1 MHTIPIKRIT
11 LSLLAIIL
19 IGAAVVGMSKGLFQ
33 DEEVAGSSISLGTLN
48 LKIGEDDPSSI
59 ALDFTGMEPGEERVY
74 SFNLRNTGQ
83 VQGNFWFEG
92 EVLTSLEG
100 INSES
105 EADIEE
111 PGDLAACAKMNIEVD
126 DLHGNTPQLVTDTY
140 LSAMGNSFETESGT
154 YVDEGVNHGPIEMR
168 VKVDTYDCGPEAMG
182 DIVDMNLNFYL
193 EQEV

>member
-1 MHTIPIKRIT
+1 MHTIPIKRII
-11 LSLLAIIL
+11 LSFLAIIL
-19 IGAAVVGMSKGLFQ
+19 VGAAVVGISKGLFQ
-33 DEEVAGSSISLGTLN
+33 DEEVAESNISLGTLN
-48 LKIGEDDPSSI
+48 LKIGDDDPSTI

-83 VQGNFWFEG
+83 VKGNFWFEG
-92 EVLTSLEG
+92 EVLASLEG
-100 INSES
+100 VNSEA
-105 EADIEE
+105 ETDTEE
-111 PGDLAACAKMNIEVD
+111 PGDLDNCAKMNIEVD

-140 LSAMGNSFETESGT
+140 LVDMGSSFETDSGT
-154 YVDEGVNHGPIEMR
+154 FVDEGVNHGPIEMR

>member
-92 EVLTSLEG
+92 EVLASLEG

-140 LSAMGNSFETESGT
+140 LSDMENSFETESGT

>member
-1 MHTIPIKRIT
+1 M
-11 LSLLAIIL
+11 LAIIL

-48 LKIGEDDPSSI
+48 LQIGDNDPSTI
-59 ALDFTGMEPGEERVY
+59 ALDFTNMEPGEERIY
-74 SFNLRNTGQ
+74 SLNLKNTGQ
-83 VQGNFWFEG
+83 VLGNFWFEG
-92 EVLTSLEG
+92 EVVSSLEG
-100 INSES
+100 VNSEA
-105 EADIEE
+105 ETDTQE
-111 PGDLAACAKMNIEVD
+111 PGDLDTCAKMNIEVD
-126 DLHGNTPQLVTDTY
+126 DLHGNTLQLATDTY
-140 LSAMGNSFETESGT
+140 LIDMANSFETESGT